1 MKALIVDD
9 EPGIRF
15 SLGYFLSQR
24 GYELQE
30 ASTSSEGL
38 SRAREFLP
46 DIVFLD
52 MHLPDSDG
60 ELILPHLVVPEIG
73 ARVIMMTAYA
83 QIEKAVR
90 SMKCGAE
97 NFLAK
102 PFDLEQLSL
111 ILERIESQIQREKE
125 AEQYRQLYSTSIQ
138 RAELIGNSSLMLR
151 IQRLIALMAE
161 NRSTPVLILG
171 ESGSGKELIARA
183 IHRRSKQKGP
193 LVEINSACL
202 SDALLESELFGHE
215 KGAFTDASGTK
226 IGLFELANNG
236 TIFFDEIGEM
246 PLSIQA
252 KLLKVLDTKKFRR
265 VGGVT
270 DITTN
275 ARFVG
280 ATNRDLLNLVHK
292 GAFRE
297 DLYYRIHVMPILIPP
312 LRERGNDITLL
323 AEHFAHTLGNDMGKG
338 AKRISLAAMDV
349 LVRYSWPGNVR
360 ELRNV
365 IERAIILAEG
375 EEILPVH
382 IPSELR
388 LQPLPLQMNSADAHI
403 KSLQKI
409 EDEYIEHVLRVT
421 GNHHTNT
428 ATLLGISRSTLHLK
442 LAKMKKSVP

>member
-1 MKALIVDD
+1 MKALIIDD

-24 GYELQE
+24 GYELLE
-30 ASTSSEGL
+30 APTSSEGL
-38 SRAREFLP
+38 SLAREFLP

-60 ELILPHLVVPEIG
+60 ELLLPHLVVPEIG

-83 QIEKAVR
+83 EIEKAVR

-102 PFDLEQLSL
+102 PFDLEQVAL
-111 ILERIESQIQREKE
+111 ILERIENQLRREKE
-125 AEQYRQLYSTSIQ
+125 SEQYRQLYSTSVQ
-138 RAELIGNSSLMLR
+138 HAELIGYSPLMLR

-161 NRSTPVLILG
+161 NLSTPVLILG

-183 IHRRSKQKGP
+183 IHRRSKLKGP

-215 KGAFTDASGTK
+215 KGAFTDASSTK
-226 IGLFELANNG
+226 VGLFELAHNG

-252 KLLKVLDTKKFRR
+252 KLLKVLDTRKFRR
-265 VGGVT
+265 VGGVA

-275 ARFVG
+275 ARFIG
-280 ATNRDLLNLVHK
+280 ATNRDLPNLVHK

-297 DLYYRIHVMPILIPP
+297 DLYYRIHVMPIFVPP
-312 LRERGNDITLL
+312 LRERDNDILLL
-323 AEHFAHTLGNDMGKG
+323 AEHFVQTLGEDMGKG
-338 AKRISLAAMDV
+338 GMCISPSAMDF
-349 LVRYSWPGNVR
+349 LVRYKWPGNVR
-360 ELRNV
+360 ELKNV

-375 EEILPVH
+375 HEILPEH

-388 LQPLPLQMNSADAHI
+388 LAPLPHQVSSAGAQI
-403 KSLQKI
+403 KPLHKI
-409 EDEYIEHVLRVT
+409 EEEYIEHVLRAT
-421 GNHHTNT
+421 GNHYSNT
-428 ATLLGISRSTLHLK
+428 ASLLGISRSTLHLK
-442 LAKMKKSVP
+442 LAKMKKAVL